1 MSVSVSRLL
10 SLAVTYPRQ
19 NDLPVHFDRYRQ
31 FLDELDGIHRH
42 PFVAALEKR
51 SQIPIDLIL
60 QRFFRFSRTPQ
71 MRHQRRPHPRN
82 WHLQWLLSLTNQPQH
97 IRTEQLREIQRLS
110 NAENESEFR
119 VLLLQNAVSHHRH
132 AKFVRQF
139 KLPTPR
145 L

>member
-1 MSVSVSRLL
+1 MSMDVSRLL
-10 SLAVTYPRQ
+10 SLAVAYSRQ

-71 MRHQRRPHPRN
+71 MRHQRRPHPCN
-82 WHLQWLLSLTNQPQH
+82 WYLQWLLSLTGTAPISVGAKPSLERNSTFQD
-97 IRTEQLREIQRLS
+97 RLVK
-110 NAENESEFR
+110 R
-119 VLLLQNAVSHHRH
+119 VQ
-132 AKFVRQF
+132 
-139 KLPTPR
+139 
-145 L
+145 